1 MEIGEPDFSI
11 LGEDVKQKLED
22 LIAAGKFE
30 RSDLDFR
37 VVRTLQKL
45 GEYDR
50 KLAIERYECSL
61 DDTIRSK
68 QGFFMGIVKRMLPQ
82 QRNVDGRR
90 GFGGRSSYGGRR
102 DDRRERSHYD
112 RYRPRDRYDDRRRD
126 DRPRDGDRYRSDRR
140 Y

>member
-50 KLAIERYECSL
+50 KLAIERYENSL

-82 QRNVDGRR
+82 QRNGGRR
-90 GFGGRSSYGGRR
+90 GFDGRSSYGGRR